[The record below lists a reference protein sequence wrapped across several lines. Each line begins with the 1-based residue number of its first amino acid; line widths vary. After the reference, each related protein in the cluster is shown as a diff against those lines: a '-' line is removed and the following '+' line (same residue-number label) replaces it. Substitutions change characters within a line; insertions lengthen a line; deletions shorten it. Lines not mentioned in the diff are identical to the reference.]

1 MLLLWGSFLCSICG
15 QWFRCMLG
23 YSCSI
28 ILWKVMGASRG
39 MNNTMWRYGLTENR
53 PAAMSGRCRGEALR
67 YVATRRV
74 TSRTGVVT
82 GSANRENKVCFLVK
96 NANKWPVFWCT
107 VNWARARLKT
117 ALIAVGAQWSS
128 SFYAAGVRECAAAA
142 VGSSVLQA
150 SGDDTV
156 KLNTD
161 QSLDKTPQRNW
172 FPEAFCD

>member
-1 MLLLWGSFLCSICG
+1 MFDLWIWGSLAG
-15 QWFRCMLG
+15 GLWFRCMLG

-39 MNNTMWRYGLTENR
+39 MNNIMWRYGLTENR
-53 PAAMSGRCRGEALR
+53 PAATSGRWWDEGLR
-67 YVATRRV
+67 CVATRRV
-74 TSRTGVVT
+74 TARTGVIS
-82 GSANRENKVCFLVK
+82 GSANREKTGCFVVKTWNRWLV
-96 NANKWPVFWCT
+96 FQCS
-107 VNWARARLKT
+107 VNWSRARLRI
-117 ALIAVGAQWSS
+117 ALIVSGAQRSS